1 MEWTGTGHTDVSFP
15 FSCEAILRT
24 SLRRADAG
32 PGGGAP
38 YVLLYSMHADRQ
50 SEWILYVFRLVTS
63 LGGGIEDRNLPVRS
77 CSCPAGP
84 LDHLDEVAGV

>member
-1 MEWTGTGHTDVSFP
+1 MDGHGAHRCLLPLLVRGHFKN
-15 FSCEAILRT
+15 ELAAGGR
-24 SLRRADAG
+24 G
-32 PGGGAP
+32 PGRRSAAP

-84 LDHLDEVAGV
+84 LDPLDEVAEV

>member
-1 MEWTGTGHTDVSFP
+1 MDGAHRCLLPLLVRGHFKN
-15 FSCEAILRT
+15 EL
-24 SLRRADAG
+24 ADAG